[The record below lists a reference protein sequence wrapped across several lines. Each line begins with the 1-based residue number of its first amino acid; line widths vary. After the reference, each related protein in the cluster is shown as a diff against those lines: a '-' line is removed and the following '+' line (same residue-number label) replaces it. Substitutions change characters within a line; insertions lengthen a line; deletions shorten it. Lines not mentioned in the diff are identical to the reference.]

1 MTTDR
6 TARLA
11 ALVASAVV
19 TLTLLVGVSTMA
31 TTDTAPVWMAK
42 AAATQAA

>member
-11 ALVASAVV
+11 AFAAACVM
-19 TLTLLVGVSTMA
+19 TFTLLLGVCTMA

-42 AAATQAA
+42 AAAPAEV